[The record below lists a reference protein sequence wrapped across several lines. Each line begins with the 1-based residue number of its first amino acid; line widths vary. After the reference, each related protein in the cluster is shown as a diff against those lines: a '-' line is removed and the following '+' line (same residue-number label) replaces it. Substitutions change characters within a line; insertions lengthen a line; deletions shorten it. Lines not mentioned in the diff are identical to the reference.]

1 MFRRGLEKIKNKAA
15 QTWYWHGFYGNL
27 IREMERKVK
36 PKNGENE
43 VSFINRPGI
52 AFSFDDSFRVE
63 QWYKYGMDL
72 FGYYDVKVT
81 FNINAFHHFEGER
94 EHNQKE
100 IDLLLELQ
108 ANGHELAHHSLTH
121 QNAKTY
127 IEEHGLTKW
136 IEDEIESL
144 FKWVEKQTHSK
155 TKEKFKLPV
164 TYSFP
169 FAAYND
175 EMINEIVPKYF
186 KVVRGH
192 SAADHLTPFN
202 HSGFAPAI
210 CIDSIFLKNKKY
222 IKRILRVVK
231 KTGLNL
237 ILMSH
242 SILPEDVKWV
252 DFGWGEESELAG
264 TWRTSPKMIEEII
277 KEAKSLGL
285 EFYTTA
291 EIAGIATFID
301 RNLERCIRQ
310 QLHNP
315 NVKWI
320 TISELSSIKE
330 LDLSGQN
337 ISNLDGVQ
345 YLSNLEKINLYGN
358 NISDYRLLERL
369 SKLKEIKINNDQI
382 EAKTGTFF

>member
-1 MFRRGLEKIKNKAA
+1 MFRRGLEKIKNKVAE
-15 QTWYWHGFYGNL
+15 TWYWHGFYGNL
-27 IREMERKVK
+27 IREMEKKIVPRDEK
-36 PKNGENE
+36 NE
-43 VSFINRPGI
+43 VPFVNKPGI
-52 AFSFDDSFRVE
+52 AFSFDDSFRVGH
-63 QWYKYGMDL
+63 WYKYGMDL

-81 FNINAFHHFEGER
+81 FNINAFHQFEGGR

-100 IDLLLELQ
+100 IDQLLELQ
-108 ANGHELAHHSLTH
+108 ANGHELAHHSLKH
-121 QNAKTY
+121 QNAKSY
-127 IEEHGLTKW
+127 INEYGLAKW
-136 IEDEIESL
+136 VEDEIESL
-144 FKWVEKQTHSK
+144 FKWMDKHSHSK

-164 TYSFP
+164 THAFP

-192 SAADHLTPFN
+192 SSTNHLTPFN
-202 HSGFAPAI
+202 HAGFAPAV

-242 SILPEDVKWV
+242 STLPEDIKWE
-252 DFGWGEESELAG
+252 DFGWGEESDLAG
-264 TWRTSPKMIEEII
+264 TWRTSTKLIEEII
-277 KEAKSLGL
+277 KEAKALGF

-291 EIAGIATFID
+291 ELAGIATFID
-301 RNLERCIRQ
+301 KNLERCIRQ
-310 QLHNP
+310 HLHNP

-330 LDLSGQN
+330 IDLSGQN
-337 ISNLDGVQ
+337 ISNLDGLQ
-345 YLSNLEKINLYGN
+345 YLTNLEKVNLYDN
-358 NISDYRLLERL
+358 SIVDYRLLDRL
-369 SKLKEIKINNDQI
+369 SKLKEIKINNDHI
-382 EAKTGTFF
+382 ESKTGTY

>member
-1 MFRRGLEKIKNKAA
+1 MFRRGLEKIKNKVA
-15 QTWYWHGFYGNL
+15 QTLYWHGFYRNL
-27 IREMERKVK
+27 ISELERKIISRK
-36 PKNGENE
+36 EEDE
-43 VSFINRPGI
+43 VPFVNKPGI

-72 FGYYDVKVT
+72 FGYYDINVT

-108 ANGHELAHHSLTH
+108 ANGHELAHHGLKH
-121 QNAKTY
+121 KNAKSY
-127 IEEHGLTKW
+127 INEYGLSKW
-136 IEDEIESL
+136 IENEIESL
-144 FKWVEKQTHSK
+144 FKWLEKQSHSK
-155 TKEKFKLPV
+155 TKERFKLPV

-169 FAAYND
+169 FAACND

-192 SAADHLTPFN
+192 SSADHLTPFN
-202 HSGFAPAI
+202 HTGFAPAI

-242 SILPEDVKWV
+242 SILPEDVKWK

-277 KEAKSLGL
+277 KEAKALGL

-291 EIAGIATFID
+291 EIAGVATFID
-301 RNLERCIRQ
+301 HNLENSIRQ
-310 QLHNP
+310 HLHDP
-315 NVKWI
+315 KVKWI
-320 TISELSSIKE
+320 SISELSSIKE

-337 ISNLDGVQ
+337 ISNLDGIQ
-345 YLSNLEKINLYGN
+345 YLTNLERINLCDN
-358 NISDYRLLERL
+358 KITDFRLLDRL
-369 SKLKEIKINNDQI
+369 GKLKEININNDQI
-382 EAKTGTFF
+382 ESKTGA

>member
-1 MFRRGLEKIKNKAA
+1 MFRRGLEEIKKKAA
-15 QTWYWHGFYGNL
+15 QTWYWHGFYSNL
-27 IREMERKVK
+27 IKEIEKEIK
-36 PKNGENE
+36 PKNLEAEAPFVNK
-43 VSFINRPGI
+43 PGI

-81 FNINAFHHFEGER
+81 FNINGFHHFEGER

-108 ANGHELAHHSLTH
+108 ANGHELAHHSLKH
-121 QNAKTY
+121 KNAKIY
-127 IEEHGLTKW
+127 IKEYGLSKW
-136 IEDEIESL
+136 IEDEIEPL
-144 FKWVEKQTHSK
+144 INWMEKQSHSR

-169 FAAYND
+169 FTALND
-175 EMINEIVPKYF
+175 EMINELVPKYF
-186 KVVRGH
+186 KIVRGH
-192 SAADHLTPFN
+192 SSADYLTPFN
-202 HSGFAPAI
+202 HTGFAPAI

-222 IKRILRVVK
+222 IKRILRIVK

-242 SILPEDVKWV
+242 SILPEDVNWE
-252 DFGWGEESELAG
+252 DFGWGEESNLAG
-264 TWRTSPKMIEEII
+264 SWRTSTKMIKEII
-277 KEAKSLGL
+277 NEAKDLGL

-301 RNLERCIRQ
+301 QNLEHCIRQ
-310 QLHNP
+310 HLPNP

-320 TISELSSIKE
+320 TISELSLIKE

-337 ISNLDGVQ
+337 ISNLDGLQ
-345 YLSNLEKINLYGN
+345 YLTNLEKINLIDN
-358 NISDYRLLERL
+358 NITDYRLLNRL
-369 SKLKEIKINNDQI
+369 SKLKETYINNEQI
-382 EAKTGTFF
+382 ESKTGS